1 MSRYDISR
9 VGLPI
14 TNATVSEEFRAIV
27 AKLKHNKNWVG
38 IMVSDDEKNAPA
50 GYRVLRDIG
59 VDYKI
64 FNVWESNRD
73 PAKATISLLS
83 QLKRLHSELL
93 FERAVLFTP
102 GSPYIDDAISKV
114 LLSAYDDIEVIDTKG
129 APQIAAEFIEEMTG
143 LQTEIRNYYDDFVLM
158 HNHHIDRSKATIFSC
173 LQNIYNVSLCDV
185 VTKLKPDRIIAVN
198 VGECIIAKEYT
209 YCNIIDSCDELAK
222 SETSYTFGFIFDK

>member
-1 MSRYDISR
+1 MSRYEITR

-14 TNATVSEEFRAIV
+14 TNKTVTAEFVNVID
-27 AKLKHNKNWVG
+27 KLSQNKNWIGV
-38 IMVSDDEKNAPA
+38 MTSNDEKNAPA
-50 GYRVLRDIG
+50 GYAVLRDKNIEC
-59 VDYKI
+59 VQLNIWD
-64 FNVWESNRD
+64 ETRD
-73 PAKATISLLS
+73 PAKATISLLT
-83 QLKRLHSELL
+83 QLKQMHSELL

-129 APQIAAEFIEEMTG
+129 APQIAADLISEMTG

-158 HNHHIDRSKATIFSC
+158 HNQSIDRSKATVFSC

-185 VTKLKPDRIIAVN
+185 VSELKPDRVIVVN
-198 VGECIIAKEYT
+198 VGESIIAKEYT
-209 YCNIIDSCDELAK
+209 YYGIMDSCSELAK